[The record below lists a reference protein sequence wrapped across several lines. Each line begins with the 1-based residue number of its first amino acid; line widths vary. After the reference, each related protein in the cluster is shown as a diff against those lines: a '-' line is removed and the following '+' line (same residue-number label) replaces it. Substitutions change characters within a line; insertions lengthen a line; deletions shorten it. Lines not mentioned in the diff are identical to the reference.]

1 MARIGWCVLGPLLV
15 VYGVLQVLGRRAG
28 STPRSIGRGGT
39 RLQQRVRGR
48 TSPGWLTATY
58 LATIIPADYIMAGG
72 MLRGIK
78 TTGRIGR
85 SDEVVRQVT
94 TVIPNAATQ

>member
-1 MARIGWCVLGPLLV
+1 
-15 VYGVLQVLGRRAG
+15 
-28 STPRSIGRGGT
+28 
-39 RLQQRVRGR
+39 
-48 TSPGWLTATY
+48 
-58 LATIIPADYIMAGG
+58 